1 MAGKPAQE
9 ATDSNGLSAK
19 GAAADQ
25 PAAHEPAE
33 QPQGCDTSGSRPDCD
48 GAPLPEPAGAL
59 GAAAAAE
66 PATAE
71 PHAAAA
77 EKAAPSSSSLPADPE
92 GLNLQLA
99 LQLYGLTCFREL
111 FGAEHDAKCVLGWGS
126 ESGDGTVVICFRGT
140 TSLVN
145 ITNNLKVGRGG

>member
-1 MAGKPAQE
+1 MAGKPAQGV
-9 ATDSNGLSAK
+9 ANCHGLP
-19 GAAADQ
+19 AAAAAAHQ

-33 QPQGCDTSGSRPDCD
+33 QPQGCDTSGSKPNCD
-48 GAPLPEPAGAL
+48 SAPLPEPA
-59 GAAAAAE
+59 AAE
-66 PATAE
+66 P
-71 PHAAAA
+71 PAAAA
-77 EKAAPSSSSLPADPE
+77 EKAVPSSSSLPADPA

-145 ITNNLKVGRGG
+145 ITNNLKVGRAG